1 MAGNYFDQ
9 FDPKP
14 VPRGGVSPAR
24 GPAPGFSDTPALKGK
39 QVQASTGQS
48 VASTGLTNVNTQLG
62 AARLP
67 FASDV
72 ARATAQKLK
81 AEADLSTSKME
92 TTRGATKAATQNA
105 VRQAEEVT
113 FLINKILANPAL
125 PQVIG
130 RNWNPA
136 VGMTGHYAL
145 DKDSAVAGDP
155 QFLFG
160 GTQASDLVSDIN
172 KLKGMSFLQA
182 RIPLKG
188 SGQISNVESKKA
200 EQAYINLDPT
210 QQPASFAQNLIRA
223 RDLARSQANT
233 IVDVN
238 REMQQRSLAK
248 GIGSPSAFTEGQIAE
263 DAQGNRAV
271 FKGNKWVEL
280 P

>member
-1 MAGNYFDQ
+1 MADIDRDPNAPITFRGNTTSNR
-9 FDPKP
+9 
-14 VPRGGVSPAR
+14 VPGMIA
-24 GPAPGFSDTPALKGK
+24 
-39 QVQASTGQS
+39 QTG
-48 VASTGLTNVNTQLG
+48 AATGLTNVNTKLG
-62 AARLP
+62 AAKVP
-67 FASDV
+67 FAPEV
-72 ARATAQKLK
+72 AKAQAQRLK
-81 AEADLSTSKME
+81 AEADLATSKME
-92 TTRGATKAATQNA
+92 TTRGATKAATLNA
-105 VRQAEEVT
+105 VKQAEEVT

-130 RNWNPA
+130 RNFNPA

-145 DKDSAVAGDP
+145 DAKDSPVAGDP

-188 SGQISNVESKKA
+188 SGSISNVESKKA
-200 EQAYINLDPT
+200 EQANINLDPT
-210 QQPASFAQNLIRA
+210 QRPASFAQNLIRA
-223 RDLARSQANT
+223 RDMARSQANT